1 MKLNELYEVISENE
15 TLWVNASGTSVCYD
29 GKNSIDESFNNMDVK
44 NITVN
49 ASGVL
54 TIEVRDVRE
63 DVEDTVNNMEDNEL
77 LEVWN
82 RFCDNNSWDDDKIY
96 YIEEF
101 NDMYSCEDPLEI
113 ARMVQGSG
121 FDANDYYFKQ
131 SCYGDLTSDDYVSGL
146 IDDLDALI
154 DYIIKH
160 DDDLGSSDIREVLDG
175 THMK

>member
-63 DVEDTVNNMEDNEL
+63 DVEDTVNNMEDKEL

-82 RFCDNNSWDDDKIY
+82 RFCYNNSWDEDKIY

-101 NDMYSCEDPLEI
+101 DDMFCSEAPLEI

-121 FDANDYYFKQ
+121 FSANDYYFKQ
-131 SCYGDLTSDDYVSGL
+131 SCYGDLTSDDYVTDL